1 MTPSLWSTV
10 ELPRRRPL
18 PLPLARRACVPGRR
32 YVAPGNEVE
41 VMVAAAVEKFDGTS
55 MAGSIGAL
63 GSGDDAELLGA
74 KVKLDLASI
83 LEKMKKIGH
92 GPEDGEGN
100 DESDSVTDQYDPD
113 LVLEHATEVSKS
125 LYRAVDAHHV
135 QLLNKSASMS
145 ILVANYFKTSLS
157 EKTGLYEGQIIETR
171 HGRGPRSWT
180 EARVERVNDDG

>member
-1 MTPSLWSTV
+1 MALKMARGVMKVTAPPISMTPIW
-10 ELPRRRPL
+10 
-18 PLPLARRACVPGRR
+18 
-32 YVAPGNEVE
+32 
-41 VMVAAAVEKFDGTS
+41 F
-55 MAGSIGAL
+55 SI
-63 GSGDDAELLGA
+63 
-74 KVKLDLASI
+74 
-83 LEKMKKIGH
+83 
-92 GPEDGEGN
+92 
-100 DESDSVTDQYDPD
+100 
-113 LVLEHATEVSKS
+113 EHATEVSKS